1 MHCHAQDVMYPQLC
15 CPVCAS
21 CTVMPR
27 MSCIHYC
34 VVRSVPHALLCP
46 RCHVSICA
54 SCTAM
59 PRMSFIHCC
68 VVESLYYF
76 WASFLFRSCKIS
88 VFFKTM
94 TQSLSCHKKDADA
107 CSHKH
112 SEGNLPYSN
121 IVNEKM
127 LLFIFS
133 ICILV
138 KILLFVTS
146 SILIY
151 HANVVCRTFEEN
163 ALLHNKVRQNTLT
176 LSCYLHRW

>member
-1 MHCHAQDVMYPQLC
+1 
-15 CPVCAS
+15 
-21 CTVMPR
+21 
-27 MSCIHYC
+27 
-34 VVRSVPHALLCP
+34 
-46 RCHVSICA
+46 
-54 SCTAM
+54 
-59 PRMSFIHCC
+59 
-68 VVESLYYF
+68 
-76 WASFLFRSCKIS
+76 
-88 VFFKTM
+88 M

-176 LSCYLHRW
+176 LSCTLSPQVVNLFSGYHNYKMLHKNVVFENNLFGDNKTSM